1 MGIMYEKKKAATFT
15 DMMALKA
22 AVLPMLIRASRSE
35 IVVLTRIA
43 YNGRAV
49 LVWTYDATSD
59 ITETAVNSRCIYPVD
74 VVAERN
80 TVVSSKR
87 P

>member
-1 MGIMYEKKKAATFT
+1 
-15 DMMALKA
+15 MALKA
-22 AVLPMLIRASRSE
+22 AVLPMLIRARRSE

-49 LVWTYDATSD
+49 PVWTYDATLD
-59 ITETAVNSRCIYPVD
+59 ITETVANYRCIYPAD
-74 VVAERN
+74 VIAERN